1 MIVIVRSRS
10 GSCLEDRRVANERS
24 NAAIERLLLVGFKQ
38 FPRGVMTEISRRS
51 MLKGCALQALGS
63 LSVFSL
69 PALAAAIQTNSTS
82 SQRPKLKI
90 TDVRTAQ
97 VLVHGPQTHVRI
109 YTDQGIFGQGECT
122 DAAVGAA
129 SLIHGWRRMLV
140 GRDPLNVEAIWERIR
155 TGGIFAGAQGG
166 QYITA
171 LSGLEIALWDLA
183 GKALGLPI
191 YQLLGGKFRDK
202 IRMYCDSDME
212 NPIGEESDRK
222 LPWIKAQGFTAM
234 KIDLDD
240 ARDPARFDAV
250 NWTASNGEIDRMV
263 KWVSHVR
270 ESIPANMD
278 LACDMHGRYDAPTG
292 KKVAK
297 ALEPFR
303 LMWLEEPVPP
313 EDTDAM
319 ADIRH
324 STSTPIACGEN
335 LYMRWGYRG
344 LLQKEA
350 VDIIQ
355 PDFQKVGGLA
365 EAQKVANMAQT
376 YYVPVAPHCVVSPI
390 GVMATAHACATFPNF
405 LACEWHWINHPDLWK
420 SWVKE
425 GEIIV
430 NGYVTPPDRPGIGV
444 EMNEEV
450 AKKAQIPGTP
460 WFEPEK

>member
-1 MIVIVRSRS
+1 M
-10 GSCLEDRRVANERS
+10 AH
-24 NAAIERLLLVGFKQ
+24 
-38 FPRGVMTEISRRS
+38 ISRRS
-51 MLKGCALQALGS
+51 LLKGTALQAIGS
-63 LSVFSL
+63 LSAFSL
-69 PALAAAIQTNSTS
+69 PALAAAIQNNSTPY
-82 SQRPKLKI
+82 QRPKLKI

-97 VLVHGPQTHVRI
+97 VLVHGPQAHVRI
-109 YTDQGIFGQGECT
+109 YTDQNIYGHGEAT
-122 DAAVGAA
+122 DAAVGTSA
-129 SLIHGWRRMLV
+129 LIRSWKRMLI

-155 TGGIFAGAQGG
+155 TLGIFAGAQGG
-166 QYITA
+166 QYVTA

-183 GKALGLPI
+183 GKALGLPV

-202 IRMYCDSDME
+202 VRIYCDSDME
-212 NPIGEESDRK
+212 VPIGEEADRK

-250 NWTASNGEIDRMV
+250 NFTASNGEIDRMV

-270 ESIPANMD
+270 ESIPSNID

-313 EDTDAM
+313 EDIDAM

-335 LYMRWGYRG
+335 LYLRWGYTQ
-344 LLQKEA
+344 LLQNKA

-355 PDFQKVGGLA
+355 PDFQKVGGIA
-365 EAQKVANMAQT
+365 EAKKVANLAQAF
-376 YYVPVAPHCVVSPI
+376 YIPVAPHCVVSPI
-390 GVMATAHACATFPNF
+390 GMMATAHACTTFPNF
-405 LACEWHWINHPDLWK
+405 LACEWHWINHLDLWK

-430 NGYVTPPDRPGIGV
+430 NGYVTPTDKPGLGV

-460 WFEPEK
+460 WFEAEK

>member
-1 MIVIVRSRS
+1 
-10 GSCLEDRRVANERS
+10 
-24 NAAIERLLLVGFKQ
+24 
-38 FPRGVMTEISRRS
+38 
-51 MLKGCALQALGS
+51 MLKGAALSALGS
-63 LSVFSL
+63 VCAFSL
-69 PALAAAIQTNSTS
+69 PALADAVETNSS
-82 SQRPKLKI
+82 PFQRPRLKI

-97 VLVHGPQTHVRI
+97 VSVHGPQTHIRI
-109 YTDQGIFGQGECT
+109 YTDQGIYGQGEST
-122 DAAVGAA
+122 DAAIGTA
-129 SLIHGWRRMLV
+129 SLIRSWRRTLI
-140 GRDPLNVEAIWERIR
+140 GHDPLNVEAIWERIR
-155 TGGIFAGAQGG
+155 TFGIFSGAQGG

-183 GKALGLPI
+183 GKALELPV
-191 YQLLGGKFRDK
+191 YQLMGGKFRDK
-202 IRMYCDSDME
+202 VRIYCDSDME
-212 NPIGEESDRK
+212 VPIGEESDRK

-240 ARDPARFDAV
+240 AMDPARFDSV

-313 EDTDAM
+313 EDIDAM

-335 LYMRWGYRG
+335 IYMRWGYREIFE
-344 LLQKEA
+344 KKA

-355 PDFQKVGGLA
+355 PDFQKVGGLG
-365 EAQKVANMAQT
+365 EAQKVANMAQA
-376 YYVPVAPHCVVSPI
+376 YYIPVAPHCVVSPI
-390 GVMATAHACATFPNF
+390 GVMATAHACTTYPNF
-405 LACEWHWINHPDLWK
+405 LACEWHWINHLDTWK
-420 SWVKE
+420 TFVKE
-425 GEIIV
+425 GEIIID
-430 NGYVTPPDRPGIGV
+430 GHVTPTDKPGLGV
-444 EMNEEV
+444 EMDEEA
-450 AKKAQIPGTP
+450 AKKVQIPGTP
-460 WFEPEK
+460 WFEAEK

>member
-1 MIVIVRSRS
+1 M
-10 GSCLEDRRVANERS
+10 
-24 NAAIERLLLVGFKQ
+24 
-38 FPRGVMTEISRRS
+38 
-51 MLKGCALQALGS
+51 GS
-63 LSVFSL
+63 LSIFSF
-69 PALAAAIQTNSTS
+69 PALAAAIENNSTPY
-82 SQRPKLKI
+82 QRLKLKI

-97 VLVHGPQTHVRI
+97 VLVHGPQTHIRI
-109 YTDQGIFGQGECT
+109 YTDQGIYGQGEAT
-122 DAAVGAA
+122 DAAVGTS
-129 SLIHGWRRMLV
+129 SLIRGWKRMLI

-155 TGGIFAGAQGG
+155 TLGIFAGAQGG

-183 GKALGLPI
+183 GKALGLPV

-202 IRMYCDSDME
+202 VRIYCDSDME
-212 NPIGEESDRK
+212 VPIGEEADRK

-250 NWTASNGEIDRMV
+250 NFTASNGEIDRMV

-270 ESIPANMD
+270 EAIPADMD

-313 EDTDAM
+313 EDIDAM

-324 STSTPIACGEN
+324 STSTQIACGEN
-335 LYMRWGYRG
+335 LYLRWGYTQ
-344 LLQKEA
+344 LLQKRA

-355 PDFQKVGGLA
+355 PDFQKVGGIA
-365 EAQKVANMAQT
+365 EAQKVANLAQAF
-376 YYVPVAPHCVVSPI
+376 YIPVAPHCVVSPI
-390 GVMATAHACATFPNF
+390 GVMATAHACTTFPNF
-405 LACEWHWINHPDLWK
+405 LACEWHWINHLDLWK
-420 SWVKE
+420 SWVRE

-430 NGYVTPPDRPGIGV
+430 NGYVTPTDKPGLGV
-444 EMNEEV
+444 EMDEEV

-460 WFEPEK
+460 WFEAEK

>member
-1 MIVIVRSRS
+1 
-10 GSCLEDRRVANERS
+10 
-24 NAAIERLLLVGFKQ
+24 
-38 FPRGVMTEISRRS
+38 MTRISRRS
-51 MLKGCALQALGS
+51 VLKGGALQALGS
-63 LSVFSL
+63 LAVFSL
-69 PALAAAIQTNSTS
+69 PALARAIQTNTS
-82 SQRPKLKI
+82 ANQRPKLKI

-97 VLVHGPQTHVRI
+97 VVVHGPQTHVRI
-109 YTDQGIFGQGECT
+109 YTDQGLYGQGECT

-129 SLIHGWRRMLV
+129 SLIRGWRRMLV

-155 TGGIFAGAQGG
+155 TSGIFAGAQGG
-166 QYITA
+166 QYVTA
-171 LSGLEIALWDLA
+171 LSGIEIALWDLA
-183 GKALGLPI
+183 GKALGLPV

-202 IRMYCDSDME
+202 VRIYCDSDMD

-240 ARDPARFDAV
+240 ARDPARFDSV
-250 NWTASNGEIDRMV
+250 NWSASNGEIDRMV

-278 LACDMHGRYDAPTG
+278 LACDMHGRYDAVTG

-303 LMWLEEPVPP
+303 LLWLEEPVPA
-313 EDTDAM
+313 ENVDAM
-319 ADIRH
+319 AEIRH

-335 LYMRWGYRG
+335 LYMRWGYRD

-365 EAQKVANMAQT
+365 EAQKVANMAQV

-405 LACEWHWINHPDLWK
+405 LACEWHWINHLDLWK

-430 NGYVTPPDRPGIGV
+430 NGYVTPSDRPGIGV

-450 AKKAQIPGTP
+450 AKKAQTPGTT

>member
-1 MIVIVRSRS
+1 
-10 GSCLEDRRVANERS
+10 
-24 NAAIERLLLVGFKQ
+24 
-38 FPRGVMTEISRRS
+38 
-51 MLKGCALQALGS
+51 MLKGTALSALGT
-63 LSVFSL
+63 LSIFSL
-69 PALAAAIQTNSTS
+69 PALAEAVQSNSS
-82 SQRPKLKI
+82 PFQRPRLKI

-97 VLVHGPQTHVRI
+97 VNVHGPQTHIRI
-109 YTDQGIFGQGECT
+109 YTDQGIYGQGEST
-122 DAAVGAA
+122 DAAIGTA
-129 SLIHGWRRMLV
+129 SLIRSWRRMLI
-140 GRDPLNVEAIWERIR
+140 GRDPLNVEALWERIR

-183 GKALGLPI
+183 GKALELPV
-191 YQLLGGKFRDK
+191 YQLMGGKFRDK
-202 IRMYCDSDME
+202 VRIYCDSDMDV
-212 NPIGEESDRK
+212 PIGEESDRK

-240 ARDPARFDAV
+240 ATDPARFDSV

-313 EDTDAM
+313 EDIDAM

-335 LYMRWGYRG
+335 IYMRWGYREVFE
-344 LLQKEA
+344 KKA

-355 PDFQKVGGLA
+355 PDFQKVGGLS
-365 EAQKVANMAQT
+365 EAQKVANMAQA
-376 YYVPVAPHCVVSPI
+376 YYIPVAPHCVVSPI
-390 GVMATAHACATFPNF
+390 GVMATAHACTTYPNF
-405 LACEWHWINHPDLWK
+405 LACEWHWINHLDTWK
-420 SWVKE
+420 TFVKE
-425 GEIIV
+425 GEIIID
-430 NGYVTPPDRPGIGV
+430 GHVTPTEKPGLGL
-444 EMNEEV
+444 EMDEDA
-450 AKKAQIPGTP
+450 AKKVQIPGTP
-460 WFEPEK
+460 WFEAEK